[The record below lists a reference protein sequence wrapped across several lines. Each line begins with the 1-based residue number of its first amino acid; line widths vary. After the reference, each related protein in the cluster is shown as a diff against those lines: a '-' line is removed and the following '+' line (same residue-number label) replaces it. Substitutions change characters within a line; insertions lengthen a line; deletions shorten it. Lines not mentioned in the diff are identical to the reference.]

1 MYSIEKPKIMKKAN
15 IKQNRFL
22 MLAKTKEQIFHIDD
36 LARIW
41 KINNRHNLAITL
53 NRYVRSGLLYRIYR
67 GLYSIKKINELNP
80 IELGFKAINNYCY
93 LGGETVLAKHG
104 LIFQQLNY
112 YSYMG
117 PKTRRF
123 QIGDYKYYCRQ
134 LKETYLYN
142 DTGVIK
148 NGQSFTEASLERAVA
163 DILYLNPRYHFD
175 NLAKV
180 DKKKL
185 KQIQKN
191 VYNIN
196 TL

>member
-1 MYSIEKPKIMKKAN
+1 MKKAN

-22 MLAKTKEQIFHIDD
+22 MLAKTREQIFHIND

-53 NRYVRSGLLYRIYR
+53 NRYVRGGLLYRIYR
-67 GLYSIKKINELNP
+67 GLYSIKKINELDP
-80 IELGFKAINNYCY
+80 VELGFKAINSYSY
-93 LGGETVLAKHG
+93 LSGETILVKHG

-117 PKTRRF
+117 LKTRRF

-134 LKETYLYN
+134 LKEVYLYN
-142 DTGVIK
+142 DTGIIK
-148 NGQSFTEASLERAVA
+148 SGQSFNEASAERAVA
-163 DILYLNPRYHFD
+163 DILYFNSSYHFD
-175 NLAKV
+175 NI
-180 DKKKL
+180 DKIDKNNFKE
-185 KQIQKN
+185 IQKN